1 MFMKLY
7 YVLCVTFVLY
17 VCGCYCEILTKNVA
31 PNPQYSEYNIL
42 VKMVGYENSEVA
54 E

>member
-1 MFMKLY
+1 MFKKIY
-7 YVLCVTFVLY
+7 YVLCATFILY
-17 VCGCYCEILTKNVA
+17 LCGCYCEIITKNVR

-42 VKMVGYENSEVA
+42 VKMISDNNSEVN

>member
-1 MFMKLY
+1 MFTKLY
-7 YVLCVTFVLY
+7 YVLCIAFIIY
-17 VCGCYCEILTKNVA
+17 FCGCYCEILAKNVA

-42 VKMVGYENSEVA
+42 VKMIDYENSEVI